1 MRTRNLKLGVS
12 AAACAMLFIG
22 VPAMAKDKAPDR
34 RASAL
39 QAVIDCRALTDAAAR
54 LACYDAAA
62 AKMDEAESHG
72 DIVVIDRA
80 KAAEVH
86 RQAFGLPVPSLDFVI
101 KALAPGEADRLEGTV
116 KARRPDPGGR
126 WTLTLE
132 DGAVWR
138 QIDGD
143 LAPPPHVGSKVS
155 IRHGSLGS
163 FLMNVDGQP
172 AVKVHRDQ

>member
-1 MRTRNLKLGVS
+1 MRISPAIAACLL
-12 AAACAMLFIG
+12 AAAL
-22 VPAMAKDKAPDR
+22 PALAKETTPDR
-34 RASAL
+34 RAAAF
-39 QAVIDCRALTDAAAR
+39 QAVLDCRSFSEAGAR

-86 RQAFGLPVPSLDFVI
+86 RQAFGLPVPSLDFVT
-101 KALAPGEADRLEGTV
+101 KALKPGEVDRIEGVVSGLRAD
-116 KARRPDPGGR
+116 ASGR
-126 WTLTLE
+126 WTFSLE
-132 DGAVWR
+132 DGAMWR

-143 LAPPPHVGSKVS
+143 LLRPPRVGSKVS
-155 IRHGSLGS
+155 IYHGVLGS

-172 AVKVHRDQ
+172 AVKVHRDR